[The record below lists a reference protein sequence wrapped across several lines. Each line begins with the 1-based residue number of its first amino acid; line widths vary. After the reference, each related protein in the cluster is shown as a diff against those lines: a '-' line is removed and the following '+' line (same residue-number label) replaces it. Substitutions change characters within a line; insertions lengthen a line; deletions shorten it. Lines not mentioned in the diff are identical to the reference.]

1 MTWKMYIF
9 VKTKSSKGIKLSK
22 GKIAGQVGHAC
33 MRLGKILGD
42 VAPRMTTYSDYVKDG
57 EIKLVFRCN
66 ADTNEFPKLGSLD
79 PALSLLEYYTDL
91 VFREVDNLAW
101 SKVKDNM
108 TGEYIAWAILTN
120 RPLDT
125 KEFMLL

>member
-9 VKTKSSKGIKLSK
+9 VKTKSSKDGIKFSK

-33 MRLGKILGD
+33 MRLGKVLVD
-42 VAPRMTTYSDYVKDG
+42 KSFMSRTYYDYVEDG
-57 EIKLVFRCN
+57 EIKLIFRCN
-66 ADTNEFPKLGSLD
+66 DNKFPEFTSLFPD
-79 PALSLLEYYTDL
+79 LAVEDWYTDL
-91 VFREVDNLAW
+91 VYRETDDLAW

-108 TGEYIAWAILTN
+108 TDEYIALAILTD

-125 KEFMLL
+125 KEFTLL